1 MTQDEAL
8 AAKRVASLESNIKAL
23 KTNINTIDKC
33 IDIGKRIGLSDVDL
47 KPWIEKQ
54 REFQQTK
61 LTFEGEIAN
70 IYNTCEHDFT
80 CVGTVKTIF
89 GDEDVYQCK
98 KCGYQ
103 TIDKDKYENE

>member
-23 KTNINTIDKC
+23 KTNINGIDKC
-33 IDIGKRIGLSDVDL
+33 IDVGKRIGLSDVDL
-47 KPWIEKQ
+47 NPWVDKR
-54 REFQQTK
+54 REFQQKK
-61 LTFEGEIAN
+61 LAFEGEIAN

-89 GDEDVYQCK
+89 GDENVYQCK

-103 TIDKDKYENE
+103 TVNENE